1 MMYLHIVCTILLF
14 FIGLC
19 GVLLGRRNLILT
31 IMSIE
36 LMILSSNMLFAFF
49 SILLD
54 DITGQVFMFYILS
67 IAAAETAIGLYLVI
81 AYYRSYRYI

>member
-1 MMYLHIVCTILLF
+1 
-14 FIGLC
+14 
-19 GVLLGRRNLILT
+19 
-31 IMSIE
+31 
-36 LMILSSNMLFAFF
+36 MILSSNMLFAFF

-67 IAAAETAIGLYLVI
+67 IAAAETAIGLSLVI